1 MSPTTLQPAAS
12 PWPHRLALLLAC
24 ATFPLLWVG
33 GLVTSYDAGM
43 AVPDWPTTY
52 GYNLFLY
59 PWQTWVLGPW
69 DLFIEHGHRL
79 FGATVG
85 MLTIALLLTVWL
97 REPRRWVLYAAL
109 GALGLVCAQGLVGGM
124 RVMLDERTL
133 ARLHGCIGPLF
144 FGYVVALVAFT
155 SGWWRTAP
163 REIVARAGGL
173 QRLAIATAGLAYV
186 QLVLG
191 TFVRHLPAGTTLG
204 QFRMAVV
211 FHLIMAAFL
220 TLHVGLLAFRIARS
234 FRQER
239 LLVRPAI
246 LLGGL
251 LLLQLGL
258 GGATWLTHYGPPS
271 WLSGYSWAAAY
282 TVEAQSPLQI
292 HVTTAHVACG
302 SLIFAVALTIA
313 LRSLRLVRAE
323 PRPLIASGKLMGVA
337 A

>member
-1 MSPTTLQPAAS
+1 MPSNLQPAS
-12 PWPHRLALLLAC
+12 TWPHRLAMLLAC

-59 PWQTWVLGPW
+59 PWQTWVLGPR

-79 FGATVG
+79 FGAAVG
-85 MLTIALLLTVWL
+85 LLTIALLLTVWL
-97 REPRRWVLYAAL
+97 RDPRRWVLYAAL
-109 GALGLVCAQGLVGGM
+109 GALALVCAQGVLGGM
-124 RVMLDERTL
+124 RVVLDERTL
-133 ARLHGCIGPLF
+133 ARLHGCVGPLF
-144 FGYVVALVAFT
+144 FGYVAALVAFT
-155 SGWWRTAP
+155 SRWWRMAP
-163 REIVARAGGL
+163 REIVPRAGGL
-173 QRLAIATAGLAYV
+173 QRLAIATAGIAYV
-186 QLVLG
+186 QLILG
-191 TFVRHLPAGTTLG
+191 TFVRHLPEGTTLG
-204 QFRMAVV
+204 QFRMYVV

-234 FRQER
+234 FPGKG

-258 GGATWLTHYGPPS
+258 GAATWLTHYGPPA

-282 TVEAQSPLQI
+282 TVEAQSPQQI

-302 SLIFAVALTIA
+302 SLIFAVAITIA
-313 LRSLRLVRAE
+313 LRSLRLVQAE
-323 PRPLIASGKLMGVA
+323 PRPLVASGKLMGVA

>member
-1 MSPTTLQPAAS
+1 M
-12 PWPHRLALLLAC
+12 
-24 ATFPLLWVG
+24 
-33 GLVTSYDAGM
+33 TSYDAGM

-79 FGATVG
+79 FGAAVG
-85 MLTIALLLTVWL
+85 MLTIGLLLTVWF

-109 GALGLVCAQGLVGGM
+109 GALGLVCAQGVLGGM

-133 ARLHGCIGPLF
+133 AQIHGCVGPLF
-144 FGYVVALVAFT
+144 FAYTAALVAFT
-155 SGWWRTAP
+155 SKWWRTASRNMAP
-163 REIVARAGGL
+163 RAGGL
-173 QRLAIATAGLAYV
+173 QRLAIATAAIAYG

-191 TFVRHLPAGTTLG
+191 TFVRHLSEETTQG

-211 FHLIMAAFL
+211 FHLIMAVFL
-220 TLHVGLLAFRIARS
+220 ALHVGLLAFRITRS
-234 FRQER
+234 FGGER

-246 LLGGL
+246 ALVGL
-251 LLLQLGL
+251 ILLQLGL
-258 GGATWLTHYGPPS
+258 GAATWLTHYGPPA
-271 WLSGYSWAAAY
+271 WFSGYSWAASF
-282 TVEAQSPLQI
+282 TVVDQSPLQI

-302 SLIFAVALTIA
+302 SLIFAVAVTIA
-313 LRSLRLVRAE
+313 VRSLRLLQAA
-323 PRPLIASGKLMGVA
+323 PRPVVASGKLMGVA